1 MSTSVPP
8 DGTATVSSSKLP
20 AKAKSQGVSI
30 EEDDQLLAQADA
42 LSVILPG
49 LSNNDR
55 LLTCASF
62 GTIHYNT
69 LSGETMSLLHTK
81 PQVSALYTRALMSI
95 CFEMVE
101 FLAHQGA
108 ARAQTR
114 QSGCAATLVS
124 VKVSIKKTK
133 AGYEVKGLGTPRYA
147 KSGPLAITCTDTA
160 AGIDLNVAA
169 RGKAKLRS
177 VVGPTVQVGIVNTAT
192 TGVDSPVSVQFAA
205 PR

>member
-1 MSTSVPP
+1 VSTSVPP

-124 VKVSIKKTK
+124 VKVSIKKTR
-133 AGYEVKGLGTPRYA
+133 AGY
-147 KSGPLAITCTDTA
+147 
-160 AGIDLNVAA
+160 LNVAA